1 MPHRNWVSE
10 IKIPLIESKSWVI
23 DFHQNYDVIKKQVL
37 DIVSRQKEIQYKT
50 KFPIYFDEHLLN
62 EIFKILQ
69 KGLVLQWWNF
79 FWNIPEN
86 IAWNIASKLHIILGD
101 ENIVSIIILLLLTW
115 VLEISDN
122 DINKFA
128 IELETKIYHQNLQKI
143 NEKILESGGKIRY
156 SWVITD
162 IYYLLNQEKRHKEKG
177 QIINAEEPK
186 INEVKSPKDRRIIRS
201 RTELLHPNYN
211 VKNIFSLKRKIKKDD
226 TIASEILKAYFPED
240 FFDVSKILE
249 KWRINFE
256 EEFLQ
261 RNPTIIE
268 RISKLLFPD
277 IERAKVK
284 LRTSYILDTCWNT
297 IIDADNYARIITND
311 GSPMPPIVEIEMSQL
326 KYLNEIINLLN
337 LDNAYFSTWWSQKAI
352 NDLWWGDSY
361 LIKWNNSSYNF
372 FQKIN
377 EIQVQLN
384 KMMQNWYFDRFQ

>member
-162 IYYLLNQEKRHKEKG
+162 IYYLLNQEKRH
-177 QIINAEEPK
+177 
-186 INEVKSPKDRRIIRS
+186 R
-201 RTELLHPNYN
+201 
-211 VKNIFSLKRKIKKDD
+211 KRGK
-226 TIASEILKAYFPED
+226 
-240 FFDVSKILE
+240 
-249 KWRINFE
+249 
-256 EEFLQ
+256 
-261 RNPTIIE
+261 
-268 RISKLLFPD
+268 
-277 IERAKVK
+277 
-284 LRTSYILDTCWNT
+284 
-297 IIDADNYARIITND
+297 
-311 GSPMPPIVEIEMSQL
+311 
-326 KYLNEIINLLN
+326 
-337 LDNAYFSTWWSQKAI
+337 
-352 NDLWWGDSY
+352 
-361 LIKWNNSSYNF
+361 
-372 FQKIN
+372 
-377 EIQVQLN
+377 
-384 KMMQNWYFDRFQ
+384 